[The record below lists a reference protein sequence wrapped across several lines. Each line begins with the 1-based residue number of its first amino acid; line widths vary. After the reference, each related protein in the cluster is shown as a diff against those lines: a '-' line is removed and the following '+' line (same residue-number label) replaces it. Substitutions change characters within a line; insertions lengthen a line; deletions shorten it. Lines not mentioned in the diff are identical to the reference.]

1 VVAFDLLRVT
11 AEALMNGPARSIA
24 VLVTLMAIA
33 GCSPKGKGEA
43 RVAANNGKG
52 DVAACSEICEASA
65 ACGDAP
71 DVCRSRCNEW
81 LVKRSRPG
89 IAGVTAKCAVPRID
103 NACETDAS
111 RAAAKALVSCVDDA
125 GRAALAKDKS
135 TLLVAARAI
144 CERGARC
151 GGGAGHETTS
161 CVERITKQN
170 PPPRGLGIFGA
181 MRPEIVNDFASCMKS
196 SECGAG
202 GAVCFGEMLG
212 ESGEDSE
219 SPEPSAPP
227 TEPVPSPA
235 EGGAKI

>member
-1 VVAFDLLRVT
+1 
-11 AEALMNGPARSIA
+11 MYGPARSFA
-24 VLVTLMAIA
+24 VVLAMFALA
-33 GCSPKGKGEA
+33 GCSPKGKHETKVG
-43 RVAANNGKG
+43 ANRGQS
-52 DVAACSEICEASA
+52 DSSACTQICEASA

-71 DVCRSRCNEW
+71 DTCRARCNEW

-103 NACETDAS
+103 SACEQDAS

-151 GGGAGHETTS
+151 GGGGAKESSHCVDKIAG
-161 CVERITKQN
+161 QN

-181 MRPEIVNDFASCMKS
+181 MRPEIVEDFANCMQS
-196 SECGAG
+196 SECGEG
-202 GAVCFGEMLG
+202 SAVCFGEMLG
-212 ESGEDSE
+212 ETGET
-219 SPEPSAPP
+219 APP
-227 TEPVPSPA
+227 PGDTEGAPPKETTPPV
-235 EGGAKI
+235 EGGTKI